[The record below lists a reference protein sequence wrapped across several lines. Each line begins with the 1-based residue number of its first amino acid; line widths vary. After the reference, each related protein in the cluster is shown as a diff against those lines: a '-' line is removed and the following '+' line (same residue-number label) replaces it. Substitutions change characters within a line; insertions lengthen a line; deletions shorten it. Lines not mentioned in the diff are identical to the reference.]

1 MTKFRTLSLSNS
13 GQIRA
18 FPPFP
23 YENRYNQLNFTFMKF
38 RILLVE
44 DEQSLCETIKLNLE
58 LEGYVVQTARDGKTA
73 LRVFKGER
81 FNLVILD
88 VMLPEMDGFTVCE
101 AIRLENP
108 SVPVLFLTA
117 KNSSSDRVMGLKIGG
132 DDYLTKPFNLEELL
146 LRVHNLL
153 RRSVKSEDGPGVAE
167 FKIGDMEI
175 NFSQLEIRS
184 NDNIITR
191 LTRKETMLLKLLI
204 ERRNE
209 VVSREHIL
217 ETVWGY
223 DIYPSTRTI
232 DNFIVSF
239 RKYFE
244 KDPSNPQY
252 FQSVRGIGYRFVD
265 LGK

>member
-1 MTKFRTLSLSNS
+1 
-13 GQIRA
+13 
-18 FPPFP
+18 
-23 YENRYNQLNFTFMKF
+23 MKY

-44 DEQSLCETIKLNLE
+44 DEPSLCDTIKLNLE
-58 LEGYVVQTARDGKTA
+58 LEGYTVQTAKDGKSA
-73 LRVFKGER
+73 LKSFKSER
-81 FNLVILD
+81 FNLIILD

-108 SVPVLFLTA
+108 EIPVLFLTA
-117 KNSSSDRVMGLKIGG
+117 KNSSSDRVYGLKIGA

-146 LRVHNLL
+146 LRVQNLL
-153 RRSVKSEDGPGVAE
+153 RRSVKSLDSPAVSDYQ
-167 FKIGDMEI
+167 IGEAKI
-175 NFSQLEIRS
+175 NFVSQEITKA
-184 NDNIITR
+184 NETIH
-191 LTRKETMLLKLLI
+191 LTRKEALLLKLLI

-232 DNFIVSF
+232 DNFMVSF

-244 KDPSNPQY
+244 TDPGNPQY

-265 LGK
+265 AMK